1 MRQLSVF
8 LVDLEDDEAL
18 THLRHGWH
26 GLVVLTLVAIAY
38 ATRLALVVAPTEA
51 TMGNVQRIFYYHVPT
66 SMLSLLFPYVNFV
79 ASLFYLCWRRRNPM
93 RALTA
98 DAVAIA
104 AAEVTVVYSSICLLT
119 GMLWGRAA
127 WGIWWTWDARLTS
140 MLLLWLLY
148 VSYLMLRKLSATGQ
162 TQTLA
167 AVLSVFAAID
177 VPIVYMSIQ
186 WWRTQHPA
194 PVFRRAGQR
203 HRPVHDA
210 RVRMEHLGWAMW
222 GVFLLVFR
230 YCAGTAPA
238 GEGAGDGAGGDR
250 RLPGDRPMRLSWLS
264 GSSMEAHHLLAA
276 YVAVWLIQGGSAGW
290 IAWQWMLARKDL
302 QPDLSLNTEADE
314 DI

>member
-1 MRQLSVF
+1 MRRSRIYSTV
-8 LVDLEDDEAL
+8 
-18 THLRHGWH
+18 
-26 GLVVLTLVAIAY
+26 GLVWLVLTLAAIAHG
-38 ATRLALVVAPTEA
+38 TRLALVVAPTEA

-79 ASLFYLCWRRRNPM
+79 ASAFYLGCRRRDPM

-104 AAEVTVVYSSICLLT
+104 AAEVTVVYSSISLLT

-177 VPIVYMSIQ
+177 VPIVFMSIR

-194 PVFRRAGQR
+194 PVFFGGPDTGIDPSMMPAF
-203 HRPVHDA
+203 VWNI
-210 RVRMEHLGWAMW
+210 VGWAMW

-230 YCAGTAPA
+230 YALERRRQEREQEAALKSIEGTL
-238 GEGAGDGAGGDR
+238 E
-250 RLPGDRPMRLSWLS
+250 
-264 GSSMEAHHLLAA
+264 
-276 YVAVWLIQGGSAGW
+276 
-290 IAWQWMLARKDL
+290 IAQ
-302 QPDLSLNTEADE
+302 
-314 DI
+314 